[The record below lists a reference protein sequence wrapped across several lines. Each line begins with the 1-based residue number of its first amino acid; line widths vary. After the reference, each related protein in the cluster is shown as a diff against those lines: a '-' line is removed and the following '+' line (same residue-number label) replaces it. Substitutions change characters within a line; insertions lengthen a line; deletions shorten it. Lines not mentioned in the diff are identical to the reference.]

1 MFACLHLCIPAPP
14 PHRFKSDPVIP
25 VIIISSC
32 GQAFFNT
39 HSCPGIVSEA
49 VWLYR
54 STAPRPLE
62 PLTINMSRSPRR
74 GWPWRS
80 STSNSAPTTPDS
92 LGPRS
97 PDDRETLLE
106 EHSAEDYY
114 HLSIPVMDTFRST
127 QLPSPRNNRP
137 SRQNV
142 SESSVATSPLLLLP
156 SAALAP
162 ASDTDRVD
170 LRSLDYVTPF
180 DHNLMCAICHCPFV
194 TPVKLDCDH
203 VFCQE
208 CVNRAM
214 MHQDRE
220 SRTCPTCRSKIRH
233 GVVTPVSKIVTRI
246 LDELVAKCIFH
257 EEGCPELVTR
267 GAMQD
272 HIDRYCDYSRVHCPL
287 VDCHLRVRRRDADK
301 GCLHSFVDCDDC
313 YQSMM
318 ELDLELHR
326 NKHCKRRKTSCPDC
340 KAEVLRYKLEEHI
353 EQCPE
358 AIFPCDAAPYGCD
371 FIARRA
377 ALDKHR
383 ITCSLAKLG
392 PFLRAQ
398 NDRLEAHGS
407 ALKILQQ
414 KNSILQTS
422 FSSIQDA
429 LGSSTNLVDA
439 SPSSSAQAGPAPFDS
454 TAAHLLSLHE
464 SLREEV
470 ERVSAAVSEL
480 DGKSNMMIIN
490 ESLRIKDEMAY
501 TNAVVGNMRTQLQW
515 LVSSR
520 LQTQQRVAMV
530 RGATAGEGGIGLG
543 VAGSSATGG
552 ASGGS
557 AQAIRRM
564 SDSTRQE
571 TKL

>member
-1 MFACLHLCIPAPP
+1 M
-14 PHRFKSDPVIP
+14 
-25 VIIISSC
+25 SS
-32 GQAFFNT
+32 
-39 HSCPGIVSEA
+39 
-49 VWLYR
+49 
-54 STAPRPLE
+54 
-62 PLTINMSRSPRR
+62 SPRR

-97 PDDRETLLE
+97 PDDRENLLE
-106 EHSAEDYY
+106 EHSAEDYF

-127 QLPSPRNNRP
+127 QLPSRRHNRP
-137 SRQNV
+137 ARPQV
-142 SESSVATSPLLLLP
+142 PEFPVATSPLLLLP
-156 SAALAP
+156 TAALAP

-170 LRSLDYVTPF
+170 LRSLDYVAPF

-220 SRTCPTCRSKIRH
+220 SRTCPTCRSKIRQ
-233 GVVTPVSKIVTRI
+233 GVVTPVPKIIVRI
-246 LDELVAKCIFH
+246 LDELLAKCVFH
-257 EEGCPELVTR
+257 EEGCTELVTR

-272 HIDRYCDYSRVHCPL
+272 HVDRYCDYSRVPCPL
-287 VDCHLRVRRRDADK
+287 EDCDLKVRRKDADK
-301 GCLHSFVDCDDC
+301 GCLHSIIECDDC
-313 YQSMM
+313 SQSMM
-318 ELDLELHR
+318 EQDLDLHR
-326 NKHCKRRKTSCPDC
+326 TKHCKRRKASCPDC
-340 KAEVLRYKLEEHI
+340 HAEVLRYKLEEHI

-358 AIFPCDAAPYGCD
+358 AIFPCNAAPYGCD

-377 ALDKHR
+377 ALDEHGP
-383 ITCSLAKLG
+383 TCPLAKLG
-392 PFLRAQ
+392 PFLQLQ
-398 NDRLEAHGS
+398 NERLEAHAS

-414 KNSILQTS
+414 KNSLLQTS

-429 LGSSTNLVDA
+429 LGPSTNLVDA
-439 SPSSSAQAGPAPFDS
+439 SAPSSSTQPDPAPFDS

-480 DGKSNMMIIN
+480 DGKSSMMIMN

-520 LQTQQRVAMV
+520 LQTQQRMAMV
-530 RGATAGEGGIGLG
+530 RGATADEGGMG
-543 VAGSSATGG
+543 VGGAASSAAGG
-552 ASGGS
+552 SGGDP
-557 AQAIRRM
+557 AHPVRRM
-564 SDSTRQE
+564 SDSTRQD

>member
-1 MFACLHLCIPAPP
+1 
-14 PHRFKSDPVIP
+14 
-25 VIIISSC
+25 
-32 GQAFFNT
+32 
-39 HSCPGIVSEA
+39 
-49 VWLYR
+49 
-54 STAPRPLE
+54 
-62 PLTINMSRSPRR
+62 MSGSPRR

-97 PDDRETLLE
+97 PDDRENLLE

-127 QLPSPRNNRP
+127 QLPSRRPNRP

-142 SESSVATSPLLLLP
+142 SELP
-156 SAALAP
+156 AELILPGAALGP

-170 LRSLDYVTPF
+170 IRSLDYVAAY

-214 MHQDRE
+214 IHQDRD
-220 SRTCPTCRSKIRH
+220 SRTCPTCRGKIRQ
-233 GVVTPVSKIVTRI
+233 GVVTPVPKIINRI

-257 EEGCPELVTR
+257 EEGCTELVTR

-287 VDCHLRVRRRDADK
+287 VDCNLRVRRRDADR

-326 NKHCKRRKTSCPDC
+326 NEHCKRRKASCPDC
-340 KAEVLRYKLEEHI
+340 KAEVLRCKLEDHI
-353 EQCPE
+353 QQCPE
-358 AIFPCDAAPYGCD
+358 AIFPCSAAPYGCD

-377 ALDKHR
+377 TLDEHQ
-383 ITCSLAKLG
+383 ITCPIAKLG
-392 PFLRAQ
+392 PFLQIQ
-398 NDRLEAHGS
+398 NGRLDAHAS

-429 LGSSTNLVDA
+429 LGPSTNLVDA
-439 SPSSSAQAGPAPFDS
+439 SPSSTAQADPAPFDS

-480 DGKSNMMIIN
+480 DGKSNMMIMN
-490 ESLRIKDEMAY
+490 ESLRIKDEMAC

-520 LQTQQRVAMV
+520 LQSQQRVALV
-530 RGATAGEGGIGLG
+530 RGATAGESGIGVG
-543 VAGSSATGG
+543 VASSSAAGG
-552 ASGGS
+552 PSGGP
-557 AQAIRRM
+557 AQPIRRM